1 MSKKRTS
8 KPTRPLVGTWRLTA
22 LKARTPS
29 GETTYPWGRA
39 VGGRLTYSSNGQ
51 MSVQI
56 MKANRLPFSSEDLEG
71 GTAEEVQAAFDGYHA
86 YFGTFSY
93 DGRARTVTHRIEGS
107 LFPNWIGHDQTR
119 SVKLSTRGLTL
130 TSSPILFG
138 GQEVV
143 FLAVWG
149 RIR

>member
-8 KPTRPLVGTWRLTA
+8 RATKPLVGTWRLTA
-22 LKARTPS
+22 MEVRTAS
-29 GETTYPWGRA
+29 GETKYPWGRA

-56 MKANRLPFSSEDLEG
+56 MKANRLNFSSEDLEG
-71 GTAEEVQAAFDGYHA
+71 GTAEEIQAAFDGYHA
-86 YFGTFSY
+86 YFGTYSY
-93 DGRARTVTHRIEGS
+93 DGRARTVIHRVEGS
-107 LFPNWIGHDQTR
+107 LFPNWIGHQQTR
-119 SVKLSTRGLTL
+119 SVKVSARRLTL

-138 GQEVV
+138 GQEEV
-143 FLAVWG
+143 FVAVWD